1 MLGRLW
7 SQSAAD
13 LGSQAPPSEVRC
25 AMVEAMP
32 SQVEAGAAGA
42 PGEEVVLKPGFVNSG
57 SGYRAVVTSGERVVW
72 SCRHVHFT
80 DHSARADAERHLKQ
94 LDDARAAALV
104 R

>member
-1 MLGRLW
+1 MLGG
-7 SQSAAD
+7 
-13 LGSQAPPSEVRC
+13 LGSQDAANLGSLARSGEVLC

-32 SQVEAGAAGA
+32 SHVAPDA
-42 PGEEVVLKPGFVNSG
+42 PGEEVVLKPGFETSG
-57 SGYRAVVTSGERVVW
+57 SGYRAVVTSSERVVW

-80 DHSARADAERHLKQ
+80 DHSARACAERHLKQ